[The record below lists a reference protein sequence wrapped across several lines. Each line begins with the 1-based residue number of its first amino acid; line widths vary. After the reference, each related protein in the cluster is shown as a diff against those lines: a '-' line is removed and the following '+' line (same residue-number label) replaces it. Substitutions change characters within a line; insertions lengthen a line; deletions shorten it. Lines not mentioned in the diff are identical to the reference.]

1 MGGTRAIGS
10 MPSMMGMELRAGL
23 EVVDTRVN
31 IDKDRGMVMG
41 FIDFTL
47 GTLTLGSGVMGRVMV
62 WEYRRARMVAVML
75 VNSSMELSMDL
86 GATILEMEIDM
97 QASILETKSMDLVS
111 ITLLMVIVMKGH
123 GMKAASKLSEQFRLL
138 GEQHRTLLTTGGVAA
153 VKAVQNRMDGKFC
166 DTNV

>member
-31 IDKDRGMVMG
+31 IDKDPGMVME

-47 GTLTLGSGVMGRVMV
+47 GTLTQGSGVMGRVMV
-62 WEYRRARMVAVML
+62 WEYRLALMVAVML

-86 GATILEMEIDM
+86 AATILGEFLFLNWVLTFIWDLLILGLLFLLVV
-97 QASILETKSMDLVS
+97 QLKIQSFSILNMQCWVLRCVS
-111 ITLLMVIVMKGH
+111 GFFKLQLL
-123 GMKAASKLSEQFRLL
+123 
-138 GEQHRTLLTTGGVAA
+138 
-153 VKAVQNRMDGKFC
+153 
-166 DTNV
+166 

>member
-47 GTLTLGSGVMGRVMV
+47 ATLTQGSGVMGRVMV
-62 WEYRRARMVAVML
+62 WEYRRARMAAVML
-75 VNSSMELSMDL
+75 VNSSTELSMDL
-86 GATILEMEIDM
+86 GATILGDFLNSCFSIGFNFYLGFTNFGLLFLLVVQLKIQSFLISNM
-97 QASILETKSMDLVS
+97 QCSVLGF
-111 ITLLMVIVMKGH
+111 MVCERI
-123 GMKAASKLSEQFRLL
+123 F
-138 GEQHRTLLTTGGVAA
+138 
-153 VKAVQNRMDGKFC
+153 
-166 DTNV
+166 